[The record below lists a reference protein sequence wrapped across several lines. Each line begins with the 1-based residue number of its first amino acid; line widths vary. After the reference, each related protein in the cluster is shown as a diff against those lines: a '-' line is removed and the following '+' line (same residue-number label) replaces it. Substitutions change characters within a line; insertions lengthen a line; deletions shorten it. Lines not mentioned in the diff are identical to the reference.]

1 MQNNTPANFTL
12 DRRQFIKLAGLATST
27 AFSSSLFAHGHSMA
41 NSKHHSIG
49 LQLYTLRDI
58 MQVSVP
64 ATLKLAADVGYN
76 ELEFAGYFDHDLNDI
91 KQILEGEGLTSPS
104 AHFPLDM
111 FANNINQIIDI
122 SKQLGHKYV
131 VMPWLTEEQRGK
143 DIATYYRLAEDL
155 NRYGETCKS
164 AGLTLA
170 YHNHD
175 FEFENR
181 EGELP
186 MDVLLNETSAD
197 SLSIEL
203 DLYWT
208 VKAGFDPITYFNKYP
223 GRFKLWHVKDLAA
236 DGSFAD
242 VGKGTIDF
250 AAIFAQAELA
260 GVEHKFVERD
270 QTPDR
275 IKTIEQGYQAMT
287 ALYEK

>member
-1 MQNNTPANFTL
+1 MQTNTPANDKL
-12 DRRQFIKLAGLATST
+12 DRRQFMKLAGIATSS

-41 NSKHHSIG
+41 NNKHHSIG

-91 KQILEGEGLTSPS
+91 KQILEGEGITAPS

-111 FANNINQIIDI
+111 FENNINQIIDT
-122 SKQLGHKYV
+122 SKQLGHKFV

-155 NRYGETCKS
+155 NRYGETCRS

-186 MDVLLNETSAD
+186 MNVLLNETSAEN
-197 SLSIEL
+197 LSIEL

-208 VKAGFDPITYFNKYP
+208 VKAGFDPIAYFKQHP
-223 GRFKLWHVKDLAA
+223 GRFKLWHVKDLAT
-236 DGSFAD
+236 DGDFAD
-242 VGKGTIDF
+242 VGTGTIDF
-250 AAIFAQAELA
+250 SAIFAQAELA
-260 GVEHKFVERD
+260 GVKHKFVERD

-287 ALYEK
+287 ALYEQ